1 MPPIKLCDSEL
12 NVMEL
17 IWEHGTM
24 TAKDLAI
31 LAEKEIGWNKNT
43 TYTVLKQL
51 VRKKAIQRDEPN
63 FMCSAL
69 ITKEN
74 IQKNETNN
82 LIDKFFCGSKKL
94 FMSAFLTDHELSE
107 IEIEELRKLL
117 EKSAEQSKEM
127 YKPHFF

>member
-117 EKSAEQSKEM
+117 EKSAE
-127 YKPHFF
+127 